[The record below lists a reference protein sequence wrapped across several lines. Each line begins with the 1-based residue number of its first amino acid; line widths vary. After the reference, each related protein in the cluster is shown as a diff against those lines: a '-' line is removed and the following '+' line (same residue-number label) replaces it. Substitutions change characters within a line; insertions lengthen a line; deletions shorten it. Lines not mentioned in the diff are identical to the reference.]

1 MSHRPARFTRSPLR
15 WPSLLLAG
23 WWHGGRVLWA
33 RLAQA
38 LLFRVPGASAR
49 IAVYRIGSYGDM
61 LCALPALRAIRAAH
75 PQAEILLLSNRV
87 EGEPWARRL
96 GIESELALKL
106 ADYASPAELSRAVAE
121 FAPGSLFYLAP
132 HPLSLRR
139 ALRDMLFFRSCGVR
153 RARGFAAVSA
163 RGWVARALRPW
174 FEPVAESARLVRA
187 ATLSAQPAIGATGA
201 AASNETTLVFAP
213 TGKSAV
219 QHWPVV
225 RWRELAERA
234 QQAGFQV
241 CWLGDE
247 QDRAR
252 MGELPG
258 DNRMGSVPLGAIA
271 DVLRSAAAVVC
282 HDSGVAHHAALQGR
296 PTVVISS
303 SRAPVHAWDP
313 PAATVL
319 RTDMNCEA
327 CHRVQCSDNACINAI
342 SVEAVWTALQSQISR
357 R

>member
-15 WPSLLLAG
+15 WPGLLVAG
-23 WWHGGRVLWA
+23 WWHGGRALWA

-38 LLFRVPGASAR
+38 LLFRAPGAAAR
-49 IAVYRIGSYGDM
+49 IAVYRIGSYGDL

-87 EGEPWARRL
+87 ECEPWARRL
-96 GIESELALKL
+96 DIESELALNL
-106 ADYASPAELSRAVAE
+106 ADYASAAELRRAIKE

-132 HPLSLRR
+132 HPLSLWR

-153 RARGFAAVSA
+153 HARGFAAVSA

-174 FEPVAESARLVRA
+174 FEPVAESARLLRA
-187 ATLSAQPAIGATGA
+187 ADLNAQPATVVDSRADG
-201 AASNETTLVFAP
+201 STLVFAP

-219 QHWPVV
+219 QHWPVA
-225 RWRELAERA
+225 RWQELAGLA

-247 QDRAR
+247 HDRAR

-258 DNRMGSVPLGAIA
+258 DNRMGSVPLNAIA
-271 DVLRSAAAVVC
+271 EVLRSAAAVVC
-282 HDSGVAHHAALQGR
+282 HDSGVAHHAALLGR